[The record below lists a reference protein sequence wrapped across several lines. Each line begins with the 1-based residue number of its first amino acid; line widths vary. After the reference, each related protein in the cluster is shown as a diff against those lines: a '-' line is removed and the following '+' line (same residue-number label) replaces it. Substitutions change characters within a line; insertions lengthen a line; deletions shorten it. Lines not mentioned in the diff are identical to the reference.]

1 MYAVVKFN
9 DSYEKEYFEVIITSD
24 NLEYA
29 KKVAFSSCKEDL
41 PKDTDDYIYRITTE
55 IETEYLHPI
64 NKIITDYRIVQ
75 LKEYENGYKLLSLSS
90 KVYAVIELK
99 TYNSNIYNIDD
110 IDNNLIC
117 NDYNSFYS
125 YNSYCNNN
133 NQEK

>member
-1 MYAVVKFN
+1 
-9 DSYEKEYFEVIITSD
+9 
-24 NLEYA
+24 
-29 KKVAFSSCKEDL
+29 VAFSSCKEDL

-99 TYNSNIYNIDD
+99 IYNNNIYNIDD

-117 NDYNSFYS
+117 NDYNAYYD
-125 YNSYCNNN
+125 YNSYCKSNN
-133 NQEK
+133 